1 MVDDS
6 YLWIMRLAFGGY
18 ILLLTAAALF
28 DLWKFIIPNT
38 ICVAVLVLFIPVA
51 LLLPF
56 DVNWWSHIGAAV
68 AVLLVGAI
76 AYSFGWFG
84 AGDVK
89 LLTAVSFW
97 MGFRDMPQF
106 LFYVAIAGGVFA
118 IGLLGFRFVLMS
130 VRSTSWF
137 PEKMTLPRIFLV
149 GEAVPYGVA
158 IAFGSIM
165 AGTNLPYLG
174 KFL

>member
-1 MVDDS
+1 MLDDT
-6 YLWIMRLAFGGY
+6 YLWILRIAFGGY
-18 ILLLTAAALF
+18 ILLLTVAALF
-28 DLWKFIIPNT
+28 DVWKFIIPNT
-38 ICVAVLVLFIPVA
+38 ICVAVLVLFIPTA

-68 AVLLVGAI
+68 AVLAVGAG
-76 AYSFGWFG
+76 AYAMGWFG

-97 MGFRDMPQF
+97 MGFAAMPQF
-106 LFYVAIAGGVFA
+106 LLYVALAGGGFA
-118 IGLLGFRFVLMS
+118 LGLLFFRYVLMS
-130 VRSTSWF
+130 LRTTKLF
-137 PEKMTLPRIFLV
+137 PETMTFPRIFLV

-158 IAFGSIM
+158 IALGSIL
-165 AGTNLPYLG
+165 AGNNLPYLG